1 MITVLVLL
9 AFSVFVGLLSEL
21 YKKVIRKDTATEW
34 EIKMV
39 AFAFSVIFGC
49 LSFLVLGEDAL
60 PDGVIYTPFVIVL
73 FSVLIY
79 LFQLPACQAVWKPLV
94 KKLLERK
101 VNNA

>member
-21 YKKVIRKDTATEW
+21 YKKVIRKDMASEW

-49 LSFLVLGEDAL
+49 VSFFVLGEKAL
-60 PDGVIYTPFVIVL
+60 PEGVVYTPLVIVL

-79 LFQLPACQAVWKPLV
+79 LFQLPSCQAVWKPIV
-94 KKLLERK
+94 KRMLEK
-101 VNNA
+101 KANA

>member
-21 YKKVIRKDTATEW
+21 YKKVIRKDTASEW

-39 AFAFSVIFGC
+39 AFAFSVVFGC
-49 LSFLVLGEDAL
+49 VSFFVLGEDAL
-60 PDGVIYTPFVIVL
+60 PDGVSYTPFVIVL